1 MFTMD
6 WNIVFETNGKKL
18 KLGILAECEII
29 CSVDN
34 LADTATIVLPE
45 AVMNQVLNIENK
57 INRGSKVIIQLGY
70 DGDLQTEFEGFI
82 QDITTNDSTLKI
94 VCEDALF
101 LFRVSVNDEQFK
113 LVSIKKIAQR
123 LIEQIDPSFKLVISG
138 YGDDVYFE
146 KFVIHQAT
154 GYDVLKKLQEET
166 KANVFFNTEKK
177 ELHIHPPYLEK
188 GGTVRYSMQQNIEKS
203 TLEYKK
209 AIDKKIEVTVESVD
223 IKGKVKSITV
233 GTTGGDKTTIK
244 ASSPLTDAA
253 MRKMADATLRKNSF
267 DGYSGS
273 FDCWLIPFV
282 KPTYSAFIEDQDY
295 PYKNGTYY
303 VVGVKTNFSE
313 SGGVRTVTP
322 GIKL

>member
-6 WNIVFETNGKKL
+6 WNIVFDTKGKKF
-18 KLGILAECEII
+18 KLGILAECEIV

-57 INRGSKVIIQLGY
+57 INRGSGVLIELGY
-70 DGDLQTEFEGFI
+70 DGNLVTEFEGFI
-82 QDITTNDSTLKI
+82 QEITTNDSTLKI

-101 LFRVSVNDEQFK
+101 LFRVGVPDVELKPSSLK
-113 LVSIKKIAQR
+113 SIAQY
-123 LIEQIDPSFKLVISG
+123 LIDKIDPSFTLSCDYDIS
-138 YGDDVYFE
+138 YE

-154 GYDVLKKLQEET
+154 GFDVLKKLQEET
-166 KANVFFNTEKK
+166 KANVYFDTTNKV
-177 ELHIHPPYLEK
+177 LHLHPPYLEK
-188 GGTVRYSMQQNIEKS
+188 AGMVRYSMQQNIEKS

-209 AIDKKIEVTVESVD
+209 AIDKKIEVIVESTD
-223 IKGKVKSITV
+223 SKGKVTSITA
-233 GTTGGDKTTIK
+233 GTTGGEKITLKVGPMSNADMKK
-244 ASSPLTDAA
+244 VADAA
-253 MRKMADATLRKNSF
+253 LRKNSF

-273 FDCWLIPFV
+273 FDGWLIPFV
-282 KPTYSAFIEDQDY
+282 KPTYSAKIEDQDY
-295 PYKNGTYY
+295 PYKDGTYY

-313 SGGVRTVTP
+313 SGGVRTITP